1 MNYIEL
7 SIKLHLDLH
16 GKTSKER
23 VVYYMDKDKNV
34 MAEEEQLVVFQL
46 ANETYGIEISAVHE
60 IIRLQ
65 SVTRVPRTPD
75 FVEGVINLRGKIVPV
90 IDLHKRFR
98 LPLEEE
104 TPHSRIIVVEVMGV
118 MVGMIVDSVSE
129 VLRLPVANIEP
140 PPPAI
145 SGGIDTDY
153 LRGVGKWQEKLI
165 ILLDLD
171 RVLNKR
177 EQKELENH
185 VMDQV
190 AVARE

>member
-1 MNYIEL
+1 
-7 SIKLHLDLH
+7 
-16 GKTSKER
+16 
-23 VVYYMDKDKNV
+23 